1 MVLKLFSKC
10 HSHHSLSSQ
19 CATKKRPSQPPSLL
33 GKDPKSEENTKLKGM
48 LAEQLA
54 KVLLKKN
61 MGGISEYALHCLG
74 KLSSMIIINLCNF
87 RLTPILPAKAS
98 LQSKLYPMND
108 TCYWGGAIH
117 KRGQQNKGERG
128 LIFF

>member
-1 MVLKLFSKC
+1 MSGSEVIFKMSFTP
-10 HSHHSLSSQ
+10 LSFFQ

-74 KLSSMIIINLCNF
+74 KLSSKLINN
-87 RLTPILPAKAS
+87 
-98 LQSKLYPMND
+98 
-108 TCYWGGAIH
+108 
-117 KRGQQNKGERG
+117 
-128 LIFF
+128 